1 MSTAPSTFQAEPGKN
16 GIDWD
21 DPSSLHRGDD
31 GGGLLHDLKTVRHG
45 TLAELV
51 RFVMTLPEDQ
61 QPRYAIEKSGDHRL
75 TIGEI
80 RALSRRSD
88 FPKG

>member
-1 MSTAPSTFQAEPGKN
+1 MSSSPSTFKGQPVRS

-21 DPSSLHRGDD
+21 DPSSLHRVDD
-31 GGGLLHDLKTVRHG
+31 GGLLSGMKAIRQG
-45 TLAELV
+45 GLAELV
-51 RFVMTLPEDQ
+51 QFVLTLPEGERT
-61 QPRYAIEKSGDHRL
+61 RYVIDKSGDHRL

-80 RALSRRSD
+80 LALSRRPD